1 MVNIS
6 SNLTLCLRLN
16 TKVFNNYKE
25 MFMHTRRII
34 NIVIVALTLMSAG
47 IATAQTPQ
55 TFKLT
60 IASSHPVGLPWVGLM
75 STLFV
80 PEVNK
85 RVAALNKGY
94 KIDWREA
101 YGGQLYKMN
110 ATLTSVEQGVTDIG
124 WVFHNLEAAKMPLN
138 QFGTV
143 TPFTTD
149 DARIILDVANEMNDK
164 VPALQKE
171 WDKNNMVFLGATGVD
186 TYHLFTKNPI
196 STYADLKGR
205 KISAPGSIGL
215 WLKGSGAV
223 PVDGSLTSYY
233 TDIQSGVSEGA
244 ISIPTGIL
252 PNKIYEVAP
261 YITTVSIGSLYIG
274 GMAMNKDT
282 FAKLPVEIQKIVKD
296 VGKEYSKALGD
307 TLMQRYETSL
317 KTMTEV
323 GAKQNPAVRVASM
336 NSGEREKWVSTMPN
350 LAAEWA
356 KTNASKGP
364 TKEIVK
370 TYMDALRKRGV
381 KPARD
386 WDKEL

>member
-1 MVNIS
+1 
-6 SNLTLCLRLN
+6 
-16 TKVFNNYKE
+16 
-25 MFMHTRRII
+25 MHKR
-34 NIVIVALTLMSAG
+34 VWMKSAG
-47 IATAQTPQ
+47 ALALATLFASSVQAQQ

-60 IASSHPVGLPWVGLM
+60 IASSHPVGIPWVGLM
-75 STLFV
+75 STVYV

-85 RVAALNKGY
+85 RLAALNKGY
-94 KIDWREA
+94 KIEWREA
-101 YGGQLYKMN
+101 YGGQLYKAN

-124 WVFHNLEAAKMPLN
+124 WVFHNLEAAKMPLA

-149 DARIILDVANEMNDK
+149 DPRIILDVVNEMHEK

-171 WDKNNMVFLGATGVD
+171 WERNGVVFLGATAVD
-186 TYHLFTKNPI
+186 SYQLFTKHPI
-196 STYADLKGR
+196 ATYADLKGR

-223 PVDGSLTSYY
+223 PVDGALTTYY
-233 TDIQSGVSEGA
+233 TDIQSGVSEGT
-244 ISIPTGIL
+244 ISIATGIL

-261 YITTVSIGSLYIG
+261 YITTVNIGALYIG
-274 GMAMNKDT
+274 GMAMNKDSY
-282 FAKLPVEIQKIVKD
+282 AKMPPDVQKILKD
-296 VGKEYSKALGD
+296 VGKEYSKALGK
-307 TLMQRYETSL
+307 TLVERYEGAL
-317 KTMTEV
+317 KTMVDV
-323 GAKQNPAVRVASM
+323 GAKQTPAVRLTNMSA
-336 NSGEREKWVSTMPN
+336 GERDKWVKTLPN
-350 LAAEWA
+350 LAGEWA

-364 TKEIVK
+364 TKEILK

>member
-1 MVNIS
+1 MMKRAF
-6 SNLTLCLRLN
+6 LTTAL
-16 TKVFNNYKE
+16 VA
-25 MFMHTRRII
+25 
-34 NIVIVALTLMSAG
+34 ALTAAGLGSAH
-47 IATAQTPQ
+47 AQQ

-60 IASSHPVGLPWVGLM
+60 IASSHPTTLPWVGLM
-75 STLFV
+75 SSLFV

-94 KIDWREA
+94 KIEWREA

-110 ATLTSVEQGVTDIG
+110 ATLTSVEQGITDIG
-124 WVFHNLEAAKMPLN
+124 WVFHNLEAAKMPLS

-149 DARIILDVANEMNDK
+149 DVRIILDVANEMNEK

-171 WDKNNMVFLGATGVD
+171 WDRNNMVFLGATGVD

-196 STYADLKGR
+196 ATYADLKGR

-233 TDIQSGVSEGA
+233 TDIQTGVSEGT
-244 ISIPTGIL
+244 ISIATGIL

-261 YITTVSIGSLYIG
+261 YITTVNIGALYIG
-274 GMAMNKDT
+274 GMAMNKDSY
-282 FAKLPVEIQKIVKD
+282 AGLPPEVQQIVKD
-296 VGKEYSKALGD
+296 VGKEYSKALGA
-307 TLMQRYETSL
+307 TLMQRYEAAI
-317 KTMTEV
+317 KTMETN
-323 GAKQNPAVRVASM
+323 GAKQTPSVRVTNMS
-336 NSGEREKWVSTMPN
+336 SGERDKWVKTMPN

-364 TKEIVK
+364 AKEIVQ

>member
-1 MVNIS
+1 MMKRAF
-6 SNLTLCLRLN
+6 LTTAL
-16 TKVFNNYKE
+16 VA
-25 MFMHTRRII
+25 
-34 NIVIVALTLMSAG
+34 ALTAAGLGSAH
-47 IATAQTPQ
+47 AQQ

-60 IASSHPVGLPWVGLM
+60 IASSHPTTLPWVGLM
-75 STLFV
+75 SSLFV

-94 KIDWREA
+94 KIEWREA

-110 ATLTSVEQGVTDIG
+110 ATLTSVEQGITDIG
-124 WVFHNLEAAKMPLN
+124 WVFHNLEAAKMPLS

-149 DARIILDVANEMNDK
+149 DVRIILDVANEMNEK

-171 WDKNNMVFLGATGVD
+171 WDRNNMVFLGATGVD

-196 STYADLKGR
+196 ATYADLKGR

-233 TDIQSGVSEGA
+233 TDIQTGVSEGT
-244 ISIPTGIL
+244 ISIATGIL

-261 YITTVSIGSLYIG
+261 YITTVNIGALYIG
-274 GMAMNKDT
+274 GMAMNKDSY
-282 FAKLPVEIQKIVKD
+282 AGLPPEVQQIVKD
-296 VGKEYSKALGD
+296 VGKEYSKALGA
-307 TLMQRYETSL
+307 TLMQRYEAAI
-317 KTMTEV
+317 KTMETN
-323 GAKQNPAVRVASM
+323 GAKQTPSVRVTNMS
-336 NSGEREKWVSTMPN
+336 SGERDKWVKTMPN

-356 KTNASKGP
+356 RTNASKGP
-364 TKEIVK
+364 AKEIVQ

>member
-1 MVNIS
+1 MQK
-6 SNLTLCLRLN
+6 RQ
-16 TKVFNNYKE
+16 
-25 MFMHTRRII
+25 II
-34 NIVIVALTLMSAG
+34 KTAVCAVLAAAGLSA
-47 IATAQTPQ
+47 AQAQQ

-60 IASSHPVGLPWVGLM
+60 IASSHPVVLPWVGLM

-85 RVAALNKGY
+85 RVEALGKGY
-94 KIDWREA
+94 KIEWREA

-124 WVFHNLEAAKMPLN
+124 WVFHNLEAAKMPLS

-149 DARIILDVANEMNDK
+149 DVRIILDVANEMNEK

-171 WDKNNMVFLGATGVD
+171 WDRNNMVFLGATGVD
-186 TYHLFTKNPI
+186 TYHLFTKSPVNA
-196 STYADLKGR
+196 YADLKGR

-233 TDIQSGVSEGA
+233 TDIQSGVSDGTVS
-244 ISIPTGIL
+244 ISTGIL

-261 YITTVSIGSLYIG
+261 YITKVNIGALYIG
-274 GMAMNKDT
+274 GMAMNKDSYD
-282 FAKLPVEIQKIVKD
+282 KLPPEVRKIVKD
-296 VGKEYSKALGD
+296 VGKEYSRVLGE
-307 TLMQRYETSL
+307 TLMQRYEGAL
-317 KTMTEV
+317 KTMGEV
-323 GAKQNPAVRVASM
+323 GAKQAVPVKLSELSAA
-336 NSGEREKWVSTMPN
+336 ERAVWVKTMPN
-350 LAAEWA
+350 LAADWV

-364 TKEIVK
+364 AREIVS
-370 TYMDALRKRGV
+370 TYMNELRKRGV

>member
-1 MVNIS
+1 MKKRWMMKTAV
-6 SNLTLCLRLN
+6 C
-16 TKVFNNYKE
+16 
-25 MFMHTRRII
+25 
-34 NIVIVALTLMSAG
+34 VALATAG
-47 IATAQTPQ
+47 LVSAQTPQ

-60 IASSHPVGLPWVGLM
+60 IASSHPTTLPWVGLM

-94 KIDWREA
+94 KIEWREA

-110 ATLTSVEQGVTDIG
+110 ATLTSVEQGVADIG
-124 WVFHNLEAAKMPLN
+124 WVFHSLEAAKMPLS
-138 QFGTV
+138 QFGSV

-149 DARIILDVANEMNDK
+149 DVRIILDVANEMNET
-164 VPALQKE
+164 VPALKKE
-171 WDKNNMVFLGATGVD
+171 WDKNNLVFLGASGVD
-186 TYHLFTKNPI
+186 TYHLFTKHPI
-196 STYADLKGR
+196 ATYADLKGR
-205 KISAPGSIGL
+205 KISAPGSVGL

-233 TDIQSGVSEGA
+233 TDIQTGVSEGT
-244 ISIPTGIL
+244 ISISTGIL

-261 YITTVSIGSLYIG
+261 YITTVNIGALYNG
-274 GMAMNKDT
+274 GMAMNKDSYG
-282 FAKLPVEIQKIVKD
+282 KLPPEVQKIVKD
-296 VGKEYSKALGD
+296 VGKEYSKALGE
-307 TLMQRYETSL
+307 TLMQRYQGAL
-317 KTMTEV
+317 KTMLEN
-323 GAKQNPAVRVASM
+323 GAKQTPAVRVTNMSG
-336 NSGEREKWVSTMPN
+336 GEREKWVRTMPN
-350 LAAEWA
+350 LAADWA

-364 TKEIVK
+364 AKEVVK

>member
-1 MVNIS
+1 MHPR
-6 SNLTLCLRLN
+6 RL
-16 TKVFNNYKE
+16 F
-25 MFMHTRRII
+25 TR
-34 NIVIVALTLMSAG
+34 VALAG
-47 IATAQTPQ
+47 ALAALAAPAVAQQ

-60 IASSHPVGLPWVGLM
+60 IASSHPTTLPWVGLM

-94 KIDWREA
+94 RIEWREA

-124 WVFHNLEAAKMPLN
+124 WVFHQLEAAKMPLS

-149 DARIILDVANEMNDK
+149 DVRIILDVANEMNDK
-164 VPALQKE
+164 VPALKQE
-171 WDKNNMVFLGATGVD
+171 WERNNMVFLGATGVD
-186 TYHLFTKNPI
+186 TYHLFTKAPVK
-196 STYADLKGR
+196 SYADLKGR

-215 WLKGSGAV
+215 WLRGSGAV

-233 TDIQSGVSEGA
+233 TDIQSGVSEGTVS
-244 ISIPTGIL
+244 ISTGIL

-261 YITTVSIGSLYIG
+261 YITTVNIGALYIG
-274 GMAMNKDT
+274 GMAMNKDS
-282 FAKLPVEIQKIVKD
+282 FEKMPREVQQILKD
-296 VGKEYSKALGD
+296 VGKEYSKALGE
-307 TLMQRYETSL
+307 TLMQRYQGAL
-317 KTMTEV
+317 KTMAEV
-323 GAKQNPAVRVASM
+323 GSKQSTPVTVTALPPE
-336 NSGEREKWVSTMPN
+336 EREKWVRTMPN

-356 KTNASKGP
+356 KNNAARGP
-364 TKEIVK
+364 ARDIVT
-370 TYMDALRKRGV
+370 TYMNALRARGV